1 MAISLAEGLMESVGR
16 IANLESLVRVV
27 LSGARRNM
35 VPPAE
40 RIDIRPV
47 LIKEK
52 LMLQVASNDGR
63 AVTTKILILIALSSQ
78 IS

>member
-47 LIKEK
+47 LIKE
-52 LMLQVASNDGR
+52 N
-63 AVTTKILILIALSSQ
+63 
-78 IS
+78 